1 MDRIEVTGDFRVRF
15 IGQRR
20 AEVSETLGR
29 GEFIAVVGEGGE
41 PPLRS
46 TITLNVLDYRI
57 ALAIVLLGVH

>member
-20 AEVSETLGR
+20 AEVSGTLGH

-46 TITLNVLDYRI
+46 TITLNVHDYRI
-57 ALAIVLLGVH
+57 VLAIISLGVH